1 MTAEPDFTPRYYR
14 IEQALRALIA
24 GAQPHD
30 PLPSETE
37 LSRQY
42 SVSRMTA
49 RAAVTRVV
57 GDGLAYREPG
67 RGTFVAV
74 PAPRRRAETLV
85 RFSTEMRR
93 QGRRPSSRL
102 ITSGTRLATVEE
114 SARLRLGPHARVVGI
129 DRLRLADS
137 EPIAIERAVFPVA
150 LAALLDADLENGSL
164 HEAVIALGRT
174 PASGSASLSARNAP
188 RADARLLG
196 LAAGA
201 AVLVEHRLVLDD
213 DGGPLE
219 LTESVYAGDRYSLDV
234 AFEVQPST
242 DEAADGRPAPGGDD

>member
-24 GAQPHD
+24 AARPND
-30 PLPSETE
+30 PLPSEAE

-57 GDGLAYREPG
+57 GDGLAYREAG

-74 PAPRRRAETLV
+74 PATRRQADNLL
-85 RFSTEMRR
+85 RFSDEMRR

-102 ITSGTRLATVEE
+102 LTSGTRLATMEE
-114 SARLRLGPHARVVGI
+114 SARLRLGAHARVVAI
-129 DRLRLADS
+129 DRVRLADS
-137 EPIAIERAVFPVA
+137 EPIAIECAVFPAA
-150 LAALLDADLENGSL
+150 LAALLNADLENGSL

-174 PASGSASLSARNAP
+174 PASGSASLAARNAD

-196 LAAGA
+196 LATGA
-201 AVLVEHRLVLDD
+201 ALLVEHRLILDD
-213 DGGPLE
+213 LGEPLE
-219 LTESVYAGDRYSLDV
+219 LTESRYAGERYSLDV
-234 AFEVQPST
+234 AFAVRSDPQP
-242 DEAADGRPAPGGDD
+242 EPPLGAA